1 MCSYIEKFSSPAREK
16 KANKERRNMA
26 AVLKDAGLLQTRQL
40 QGRDLVMYILYVL
53 LLSYTVLNK

>member
-26 AVLKDAGLLQTRQL
+26 AVLKDAGLLQNRQSL
-40 QGRDLVMYILYVL
+40 GRDLVTYCITTRLHR
-53 LLSYTVLNK
+53 